1 MHNFIMIQ
9 IDNQAD
15 DKVKINLT
23 NEEMQKKYN
32 GQIDDDEPLH

>member
-1 MHNFIMIQ
+1 MHNFIMIYL
-9 IDNQAD
+9 DNQAD

-32 GQIDDDEPLH
+32 GKIEDDEPLH